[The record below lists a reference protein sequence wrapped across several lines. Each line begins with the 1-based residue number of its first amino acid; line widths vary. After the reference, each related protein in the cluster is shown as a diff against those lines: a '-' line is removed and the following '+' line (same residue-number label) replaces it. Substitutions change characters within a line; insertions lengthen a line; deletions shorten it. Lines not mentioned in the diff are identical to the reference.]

1 MIVNDSARMG
11 NEPSN
16 FIMGEKKKNRTK
28 FEGRESACEWDLNR
42 EEGITHHPG
51 QKEVGGE

>member
-1 MIVNDSARMG
+1 MIQPVWVMSHQILLWG
-11 NEPSN
+11 K
-16 FIMGEKKKNRTK
+16 KKKNRTK